1 MKRLIL
7 ASCLALSF
15 SVGGCAAFG
24 GDVPLANG
32 QSISASNPG
41 ISQEATKILTATH
54 QAYNALGQI
63 LLDNARSGVLHGD
76 AAAKAK
82 VWYDKAGDALDVADK
97 AKATSD
103 ESGILAAVAKAK
115 SAIASA
121 KSLLGVN

>member
-1 MKRLIL
+1 MRKLLLISALIL
-7 ASCLALSF
+7 PLC
-15 SVGGCAAFG
+15 GCTAFG
-24 GDVPLANG
+24 GDIPLANG
-32 QSISASNPG
+32 QSISASNPAV
-41 ISQEATKILTATH
+41 SLEATKLLTATH

-76 AAAKAK
+76 NAAKAK
-82 VWYDKAGDALDVADK
+82 VWYDKADDALDVADK
-97 AKATSD
+97 AKAASD